1 MLKKIVNFGIVGV
14 IATIIDFGVLFVLK
28 SLCNVDVYIA
38 TTLAFIVSLI
48 FNFVAS
54 MKYVFKAKEGMSVT
68 KQCIVFVVTA
78 VIGLGINEAIMYL
91 CIEFLSLYYMIG
103 KLLATCV
110 VMVFNFVSRHLLL
123 E

>member
-14 IATIIDFGVLFVLK
+14 VATIIDFGVLFVLK

>member
-1 MLKKIVNFGIVGV
+1 MIKKIVNFGIVGV

-68 KQCIVFVVTA
+68 KQCIVFVITA